1 MHAARCFDA
10 AATGITLSDPQA
22 LIARSRIEKAGLSDI
37 CQVEV
42 RDYRDVPGDARFD
55 KIASIGM
62 VEHVGLTNLPTF
74 FRVAWRL
81 LRPGGAFLLHGITE
95 SPASKAGG
103 GPSFVDRYIFPD
115 SALPGIGELLKAG
128 EDCGFE
134 VRDVESLREHY
145 VLTLRLWK
153 KRLEAN
159 REQAVRSA
167 TKGAYELWRLFM
179 AGAAYRFRIGH
190 YNLYQTL
197 LVKPDN
203 GASGL
208 PITRTDWYA

>member
-1 MHAARCFDA
+1 MDA
-10 AATGITLSDPQA
+10 DSLELSQFSGANTTP
-22 LIARSRIEKAGLSDI
+22 AGA
-37 CQVEV
+37 V
-42 RDYRDVPGDARFD
+42 RYEPGDLQATLARVSITRFLGAPLGRVD
-55 KIASIGM
+55 LGARGTASALYHRPSQSRG
-62 VEHVGLTNLPTF
+62 
-74 FRVAWRL
+74 VAWRL

-115 SALPGIGELLKAG
+115 SALPGIGELLQAG

-145 VLTLRLWK
+145 VLTLRHWK

-208 PITRTDWYA
+208 PITRNDWYA